1 MLYIQ
6 KVPATPPEAED
17 GDAPVH
23 VDDWLDIRQRHASG
37 EAIKAIARDKGI
49 SRNTVRR
56 ALAADAPPSGASR
69 PARGSV
75 ADAAEPA
82 VLELLAADPHMTA
95 AEIAR
100 RIGWQHSMTVLKDRI
115 RLLRPGLDPGPAS
128 PLTGLPP
135 ELSTFVGREEELAT
149 IRQALQDRRL
159 VTLTGPGGVGK
170 TRLAYRATASA
181 KDGFA
186 DGVRLVELAALRDP
200 DLLPQTVLDALHISD
215 ADRSTGDPVPMV
227 VGHLRHRHLLLV
239 LDNCE
244 HLLEAAAGF
253 AVALLAAAPRL
264 HLLVTGRQALG
275 ISGEHVIEVRP
286 LRLPPDTPADAAA
299 ALAHPAIALFADRAA
314 AVRPGFCLDGPTAA
328 DAAELCRRLD
338 GIPLAI
344 ELAAVRMRVLSV
356 RQLLDRLEDRFALLT
371 HGDPTRPARQRT
383 LQDTIAWSHDL
394 CTPPERALWSR
405 ATVFPGTFD
414 LDALAAVCTDAEY
427 PPDALLDSATGL
439 AAKSL
444 LVRESDD
451 NGGVR
456 FRMLETIREFGHE
469 QLAAD
474 HERMLR
480 SRHRDHYVEMACALR
495 RHWYGPQQHT
505 WARRM
510 RAERANLRA
519 ALEFS
524 LRDPGGHSAALRLV
538 GEPWFLWATSLSM
551 TEHRRWLHRVLDAAP
566 ERSPEW
572 ARTLVTCGFVA
583 SLQGDQGA
591 AQAMVAEASDLAHA
605 AGDKA
610 TVAYATHASGM
621 IAFFCDDFPAA
632 AGLLQDAERRYRCTG
647 SPADLLGAL
656 DVHVGLLNI
665 SRGRLDDAA
674 GRLSATCAS
683 SEAAGESWILSYAT
697 DGLGFVAL
705 MRGDLP
711 LARRHAR
718 RSLELTTRF
727 EDTIGLSLALDLAA
741 WTAAAGG
748 EHERAAVL
756 LGAASAR
763 WFSFGQQLYGSPDWQ
778 ARRDHYQQQ
787 ARRCLGEAA
796 FEHAFRR
803 GTLMTRPDMIGYALG
818 RSEPT
823 RLPGSLTGLTA
834 REREVAAMVADGL
847 TNRQIA
853 ERLVVSHRTV
863 EGHIGRILTKLGL
876 RRRTEL
882 AAWMWRQAR
891 GSGGPPGRRAAV

>member
-605 AGDKA
+605 AGTK
-610 TVAYATHASGM
+610 
-621 IAFFCDDFPAA
+621 P
-632 AGLLQDAERRYRCTG
+632 
-647 SPADLLGAL
+647 P
-656 DVHVGLLNI
+656 
-665 SRGRLDDAA
+665 
-674 GRLSATCAS
+674 
-683 SEAAGESWILSYAT
+683 
-697 DGLGFVAL
+697 
-705 MRGDLP
+705 LP
-711 LARRHAR
+711 
-718 RSLELTTRF
+718 TPPT
-727 EDTIGLSLALDLAA
+727 
-741 WTAAAGG
+741 
-748 EHERAAVL
+748 RAA
-756 LGAASAR
+756 
-763 WFSFGQQLYGSPDWQ
+763 
-778 ARRDHYQQQ
+778 
-787 ARRCLGEAA
+787 
-796 FEHAFRR
+796 
-803 GTLMTRPDMIGYALG
+803 
-818 RSEPT
+818 
-823 RLPGSLTGLTA
+823 
-834 REREVAAMVADGL
+834 
-847 TNRQIA
+847 
-853 ERLVVSHRTV
+853 
-863 EGHIGRILTKLGL
+863 
-876 RRRTEL
+876 
-882 AAWMWRQAR
+882 
-891 GSGGPPGRRAAV
+891 